1 MKRNIITSL
10 VVSFLFASCKPTDR
24 DLGDKFFLFKG
35 DPLSIGLD
43 VGGGG
48 VQGLLEGDIVAFGYD
63 DKYITVRMRSGEY
76 FYLEKSKILMDPAE
90 PTNRGKG
97 PFSSDQFDEM
107 AKAKGLP
114 TLSYKP

>member
-1 MKRNIITSL
+1 MKKILIFVLPIILIVSSCTS
-10 VVSFLFASCKPTDR
+10 SDR

-35 DPLSIGLD
+35 YPLSIGLN

-97 PFSSDQFDEM
+97 PFSSDQFNEM
-107 AKAKGLP
+107 TKTKRLP